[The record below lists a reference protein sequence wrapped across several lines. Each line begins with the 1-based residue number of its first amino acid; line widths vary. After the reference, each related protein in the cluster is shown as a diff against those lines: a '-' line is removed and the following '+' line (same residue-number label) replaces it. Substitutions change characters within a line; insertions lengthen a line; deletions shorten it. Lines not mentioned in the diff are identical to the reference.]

1 MDEISM
7 FAELRPTPAADADAI
22 RASVRERVT
31 SFLSEAD
38 PAAHGRRLPARQ
50 SSAGPRRSP
59 VRRRVLIGAG
69 LVAAAAVAAI
79 AVPAWLPGSGDT
91 VMAKAWAV
99 ERNSDGTIT
108 IAVSQQFN
116 DPAGLQQALAADGI
130 TAFVT
135 MNREVTGVN
144 AHGTAYSYDEC
155 DYLNLDSAPQP
166 VQSAVVTEENNNPF
180 VTEGNNTPTRPLSFF
195 ANWTWTIDPAA
206 LPAGS
211 AVLIPAWRSSDGDT
225 IAFED
230 PSVLRTDK
238 LPVCTPNT
246 PPPFVGAVPGQ
257 PPTQQVTAPTGP
269 SSSASKPLSPAHPNN
284 VHEVAQAVS
293 PASRVVC
300 VDNDPLA
307 LARARALLDS
317 DPRPAGRDAGS
328 RPLAQARNSHEFA
341 HLAFAGPKLVPPGVV
356 LVSEW
361 RPVRGDG
368 PRPTPAEVNCYGGVA
383 RKP

>member
-7 FAELRPTPAADADAI
+7 FAELRPAPPADADADAI
-22 RASVRERVT
+22 RAAVRGRVT
-31 SFLSEAD
+31 RFLSESD
-38 PAAHGRRLPARQ
+38 PAAHGRRLPARR

-59 VRRRVLIGAG
+59 VRRRLLIGGG

-79 AVPAWLPGSGDT
+79 AVPAWLPGSGDA

-99 ERNSDGTIT
+99 ERNGDGTIT

-144 AHGTAYSYDEC
+144 AKGTAYSYDEC
-155 DYLNLDSAPQP
+155 DYLNLDYAPQS
-166 VQSAVVTEENNNPF
+166 VEGAVVTDNNAL
-180 VTEGNNTPTRPLSFF
+180 VTQGNNTPTRPLSFF

-225 IAFED
+225 IGFEN

-246 PPPFVGAVPGQ
+246 PPPFVGVAPGQ
-257 PPTQQVTAPTGP
+257 LPSQQVTAPTGP
-269 SSSASKPLSPAHPNN
+269 SSRAGKPLSQHTSSLNSTSLN
-284 VHEVAQAVS
+284 
-293 PASRVVC
+293 
-300 VDNDPLA
+300 LG
-307 LARARALLDS
+307 
-317 DPRPAGRDAGS
+317 GRDG
-328 RPLAQARNSHEFA
+328 
-341 HLAFAGPKLVPPGVV
+341 
-356 LVSEW
+356 
-361 RPVRGDG
+361 
-368 PRPTPAEVNCYGGVA
+368 
-383 RKP
+383 